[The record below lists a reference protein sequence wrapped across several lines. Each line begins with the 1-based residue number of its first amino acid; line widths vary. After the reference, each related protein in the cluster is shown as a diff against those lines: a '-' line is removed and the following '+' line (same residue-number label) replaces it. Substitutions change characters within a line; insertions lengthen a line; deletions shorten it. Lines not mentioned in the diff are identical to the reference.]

1 MKRQRF
7 LSWTP
12 MLKPVATASIRR
24 LELYPL
30 CLGTNVLGRTLDEAA
45 AFPVLDAY
53 VEAGGNCLDTADV
66 YSAGQSEQIIGSWMK
81 ARGNR
86 EQVLIA
92 TKLGHSMGP
101 GKQGLSA
108 KYIQEAVE
116 ASLRRLQTDYI
127 DLYQAHSDDPETPL
141 EETLQ
146 AFDALIRQGKVRVI
160 GASNYS
166 ATRLA
171 EALRISQQ
179 HGYAR
184 YESLQPLYNLVE
196 REAYERELEPLCR
209 EQEIGVIGYYALAA
223 GFLTGKYRPDK
234 PLPESRRAQSVQ
246 ARYMNERGFRIL
258 AEVERVAARLGATPA
273 QVSLAWMMARP
284 GVTAP
289 IASATSVQ
297 QLHELVGAVTLQ
309 LDTEA
314 ITALNQASAWS

>member
-1 MKRQRF
+1 MQR
-7 LSWTP
+7 
-12 MLKPVATASIRR
+12 RR
-24 LELYPL
+24 LGRSSLELYPL

-127 DLYQAHSDDPETPL
+127 DLYQAHNDDPETPL

-166 ATRLA
+166 AARLA

>member
-1 MKRQRF
+1 MQR
-7 LSWTP
+7 
-12 MLKPVATASIRR
+12 RR
-24 LELYPL
+24 LGRSPLELYPL

-53 VEAGGNCLDTADV
+53 IEAGGNCLDTADV

-146 AFDALIRQGKVRVI
+146 AFDALIRQGKVRAI

-179 HGYAR
+179 YGYAR

-234 PLPESRRAQSVQ
+234 PLPESRRAQNVQ

-258 AEVERVAARLGATPA
+258 AEVERVAVRLGATPA
-273 QVSLAWMMARP
+273 QVALAWMMARP

>member
-1 MKRQRF
+1 MQR
-7 LSWTP
+7 
-12 MLKPVATASIRR
+12 RR
-24 LELYPL
+24 LGRSPLELYPL
-30 CLGTNVLGRTLDEAA
+30 CLGTNVLGRTLDEAT

-92 TKLGHSMGP
+92 TKLGHSMEP

-127 DLYQAHSDDPETPL
+127 DLYQAHNDDPETPL

-309 LDTEA
+309 LDTEV
-314 ITALNQASAWS
+314 ITALNQASAWP

>member
-1 MKRQRF
+1 MQR
-7 LSWTP
+7 
-12 MLKPVATASIRR
+12 RR
-24 LELYPL
+24 LGRSPLELYPL

-92 TKLGHSMGP
+92 TKLGHSMGS

-127 DLYQAHSDDPETPL
+127 DLYQAHNDDPETPL

-246 ARYMNERGFRIL
+246 ARYMNERGFRTL